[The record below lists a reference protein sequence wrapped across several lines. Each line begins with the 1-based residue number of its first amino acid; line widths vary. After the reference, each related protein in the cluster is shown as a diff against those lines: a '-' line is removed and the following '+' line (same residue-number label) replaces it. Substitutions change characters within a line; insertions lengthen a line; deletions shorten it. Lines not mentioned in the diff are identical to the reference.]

1 MVNGFS
7 GIFMVASISA
17 VPGIRKTDR
26 DARQSLGPKSKKDS
40 AGSLFARIL
49 KETTQETTDDA
60 MDCRTTTY
68 GRDSKMQEYLHKKR
82 EYHY

>member
-7 GIFMVASISA
+7 GIFMVASVSA
-17 VPGIRKTDR
+17 IPSIRKTDR
-26 DARQSLGPKSKKDS
+26 DARQSPGPKPKKDS
-40 AGSLFARIL
+40 ASSLFARIL
-49 KETTQETTDDA
+49 KETAQETAEDA

-68 GRDSKMQEYLHKKR
+68 GRDSKMQEYLHRKR

>member
-7 GIFMVASISA
+7 GIFMVASVSA
-17 VPGIRKTDR
+17 VPGIQKTDR
-26 DARQSLGPKSKKDS
+26 NARQSSGPKPKKDS

-49 KETTQETTDDA
+49 KETAQETAEDA

-68 GRDSKMQEYLHKKR
+68 GRDSKMQEYLHRKR